1 MKRVI
6 KNAHELKR
14 ETFCMLRVP
23 AKLTDLMEDKL
34 KPEPSILKPTK
45 CACFGFSELGGQ
57 KELDE
62 MNAVWKYKIMAHVPS
77 LLCEGQGR
85 KNKKIK
91 NCALPAQQR
100 TFKKVAKPLQY
111 SEKAKWMGSSLNI
124 CVHATRS
131 PAQMLHTLGPRYS
144 VLFWDYV

>member
-85 KNKKIK
+85 KKK
-91 NCALPAQQR
+91 
-100 TFKKVAKPLQY
+100 KKKKPVPFLLNREPSRKLQSLY
-111 SEKAKWMGSSLNI
+111 SIQKRRSEW
-124 CVHATRS
+124 VH
-131 PAQMLHTLGPRYS
+131 L
-144 VLFWDYV
+144 